1 MQALTLLLSDLW
13 QIHNLFL
20 FQSHVP
26 ASSHRSILCL
36 SWPKLEG
43 GCHEKPAINSQT
55 NSGSLCTTYHLCVL
69 YNALQDTVHAEWVE
83 ICQGL
88 VNSEGKKKGGI
99 VEKRKKARKMQ
110 VQPGAPKKNLTSYM
124 ISILVQRFYF
134 SLKWGKPPPPP
145 PHDCEGFRQLNWMIF
160 RPRSWFNQ

>member
-13 QIHNLFL
+13 QIHNLCL

-26 ASSHRSILCL
+26 ASGHRSILCL

-99 VEKRKKARKMQ
+99 VEKRKKALSLSGTLSFLWRWQ
-110 VQPGAPKKNLTSYM
+110 HQYSGTALLLLPEVRQTSSSSSSWLRGLQTVKLND
-124 ISILVQRFYF
+124 ISSQKLI
-134 SLKWGKPPPPP
+134 
-145 PHDCEGFRQLNWMIF
+145 
-160 RPRSWFNQ
+160 